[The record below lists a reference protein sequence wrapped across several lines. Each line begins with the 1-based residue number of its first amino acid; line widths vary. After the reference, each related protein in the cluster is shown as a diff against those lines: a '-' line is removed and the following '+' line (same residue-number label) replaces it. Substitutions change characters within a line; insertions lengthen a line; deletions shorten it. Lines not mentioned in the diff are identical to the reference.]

1 MNLPIKRPRVV
12 RFTFLTRNSHNNM
25 RQFTFEE
32 LPNVIGE
39 LFAKID
45 NIEKLLQENKAN
57 IIVPEDEPLT
67 ISEAAKLLRL
77 SVATIYT
84 KVCKNEI
91 PANKQG
97 KRLYFYRSELLNWI
111 KSGRIKTI
119 TEIQHEAEIKF
130 SSKKHFK

>member
-1 MNLPIKRPRVV
+1 
-12 RFTFLTRNSHNNM
+12 M

-45 NIEKLLQENKAN
+45 NIEKLLQENKVKA
-57 IIVPEDEPLT
+57 ITLEEELLT
-67 ISEAAKLLRL
+67 ISEAAILLKL

-91 PANKQG
+91 PVNKQG
-97 KRLYFYRSELLNWI
+97 KRLYFYRSDLLNWI
-111 KSGRIKTI
+111 RAGRIKTI
-119 TEIQHEAEIKF
+119 SEIQQEVEIRF
-130 SSKKHFK
+130 TSKHSK